1 MSLSP
6 FSWLRQWSKAAVL
19 SGVADALDDLTDP
32 AHGDAARRL
41 AALAAPPAAGLPAAG
56 ANGGAEPARP
66 ARGGGRGGR

>member
-41 AALAAPPAAGLPAAG
+41 AALAAPPAGLPAAG
-56 ANGGAEPARP
+56 ADGGAEPARP
-66 ARGGGRGGR
+66 ARGGGRARG